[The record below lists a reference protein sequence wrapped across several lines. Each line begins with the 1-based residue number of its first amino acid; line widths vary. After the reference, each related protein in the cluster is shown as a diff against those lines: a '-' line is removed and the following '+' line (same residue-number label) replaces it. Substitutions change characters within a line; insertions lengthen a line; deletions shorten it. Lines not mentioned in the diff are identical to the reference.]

1 MSWYEFGHRKDNFVA
16 YLPDGKEPID
26 TGFYYQELIAFGG
39 WYFAPVKG
47 SGQTRFYNRVYFN
60 PCKKEIEDFNLDE
73 RATMFINL
81 GKTKFGQLEIKLDP
95 NGFRESILWMEE
107 ANKEISKILSNW
119 RAYYDY
125 IADKVVKSYIVVF
138 PDGRNDGALM
148 FNTKNNAVI
157 FADSYYYKSCSAGMR
172 KKYGVQIYEPHKETP
187 FYILGGDE

>member
-1 MSWYEFGHRKDNFVA
+1 MSWYEFGHKKDNFLA

-60 PCKKEIEDFNLDE
+60 PSKKEIEDFNLDE

-81 GKTKFGQLEIKLDP
+81 GKTKYGQLEIKINASDVWQMDDITI
-95 NGFRESILWMEE
+95 G
-107 ANKEISKILSNW
+107 KICDKW

-157 FADSYYYKSCSAGMR
+157 FADSYYFKSCSARMR
-172 KKYGVQIYEPHKETP
+172 KKYGVQVYEPHKETP